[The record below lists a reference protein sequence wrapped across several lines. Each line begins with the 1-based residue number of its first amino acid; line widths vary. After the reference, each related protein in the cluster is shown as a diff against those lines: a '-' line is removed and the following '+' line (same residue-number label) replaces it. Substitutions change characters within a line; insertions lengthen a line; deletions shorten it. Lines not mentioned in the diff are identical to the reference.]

1 MSQLAALN
9 LKQWIDENREFLK
22 PPVGNKMVWQN
33 SEFLVMVVGG
43 PNQRKDFHVEEGEEF
58 FYQVEG
64 DITVRIMEEGGP
76 RDILIKEGE
85 MFLLPAGVPHSP
97 QRPAN
102 TVGLVIERVRERG
115 ELDHLRW
122 YCENCGDVLHDAS
135 FQLEDLG
142 KQLKPVIENYNADEA
157 LRTCD
162 NCGTVMEVPAPKS

>member
-1 MSQLAALN
+1 
-9 LKQWIDENREFLK
+9 
-22 PPVGNKMVWQN
+22 
-33 SEFLVMVVGG
+33 
-43 PNQRKDFHVEEGEEF
+43 
-58 FYQVEG
+58 
-64 DITVRIMEEGGP
+64 
-76 RDILIKEGE
+76 
-85 MFLLPAGVPHSP
+85 